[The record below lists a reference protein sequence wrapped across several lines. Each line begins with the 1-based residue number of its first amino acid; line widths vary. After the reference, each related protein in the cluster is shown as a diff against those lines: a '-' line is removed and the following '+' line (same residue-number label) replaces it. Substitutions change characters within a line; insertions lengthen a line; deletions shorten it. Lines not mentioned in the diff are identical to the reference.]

1 MGLRGSIRK
10 LIRCTPY
17 YGAYQTKVEKRRQ
30 QEELQ
35 GWTSGKFTVPPHL
48 IKQEAIAHYADKHGL
63 KILVE
68 TGTYLGE
75 MIEAMR
81 HRFDKVYSIELS
93 EMLWKRA
100 KRRFKGVANVELI
113 NGDSG
118 KELGKL
124 MERIDQP
131 TLYWLDGHYS
141 AGETAQGEKD
151 TPIFEELGH
160 IFNAP
165 RLGHVIIVD
174 DARLFGTDPAY
185 PTIGEL
191 EAFVEKHQP
200 GSEVG
205 IDNDSIRIEPP
216 SRPISD

>member
-1 MGLRGSIRK
+1 MS
-10 LIRCTPY
+10 
-17 YGAYQTKVEKRRQ
+17 
-30 QEELQ
+30 

-81 HRFDKVYSIELS
+81 HRFDKVYSVELS

-100 KRRFKGVANVELI
+100 GRRFKGIDNVELI

-118 KELGKL
+118 QELGKL
-124 MERIDQP
+124 MKRIDQP
-131 TLYWLDGHYS
+131 TLFWLDGHYS

-151 TPIFEELGH
+151 TPIYEELAH
-160 IFNAP
+160 IFNAE
-165 RLGHVIIVD
+165 RMGHVIVID
-174 DARLFGTDPAY
+174 DARLFGTDADY
-185 PTIGEL
+185 PTIQDL
-191 EAFVEKHQP
+191 TAFIEKHQP
-200 GSEVG
+200 GSTIE
-205 IDNDSIRIEPP
+205 IDNDSIRIEP
-216 SRPISD
+216 